1 MNKTMQAEVYN
12 KIEDIDQFEEMLQL
26 ADEINDVL
34 KAYIKKNKKNKEAM
48 EEIQELLED
57 YKRADL
63 IK

>member
-12 KIEDIDQFEEMLQL
+12 EIVDIDQFEEMLQ
-26 ADEINDVL
+26 AEDIKDVL
-34 KAYIKKNKKNKEAM
+34 KAYIKKSKKNKEAM
-48 EEIQELLED
+48 EEIKELLEE

>member
-1 MNKTMQAEVYN
+1 MQAEVYN
-12 KIEDIDQFEEMLQL
+12 EIVDIDQFEEMLQL

-34 KAYIKKNKKNKEAM
+34 KAYIKKSKKNKEAM
-48 EEIQELLED
+48 EEIKELLED

>member
-1 MNKTMQAEVYN
+1 MNETMQAEVYN
-12 KIEDIDQFEEMLQL
+12 EIADIDQFEEMLQL

-34 KAYIKKNKKNKEAM
+34 KAYIKKSKKNKEAM
-48 EEIQELLED
+48 EEIKELLED